1 MQREKVKEKVKEN
14 EDFFDYKNILF
25 KNAANLHFGKGVSPC
40 HLCQKLRF
48 FHLLFL
54 WKMHREKVFSELL
67 ERK

>member
-1 MQREKVKEKVKEN
+1 MHRKKVKEKVKEN
-14 EDFFDYKNILF
+14 EDFFDNNNINS
-25 KNAANLHFGKGVSPC
+25 KMPPNLHFGKGVSPC

-54 WKMHREKVFSELL
+54 WKMHREKVFGELL